1 MPTAVPLFSNI
12 YQVIY
17 YVFICFSFPI
27 LKKLDDFT
35 KILVSQKFKTEGRS
49 GKNDK
54 HSCHLL
60 YGTVVSNWAKKI
72 IIRESFL
79 SLPSKK
85 VERKSK
91 LKAGQVRIVN
101 ILITFFMEL
110 RSVIG
115 KKIILLRFI
124 LHFWKT
130 QNKPQNTFGYAGM
143 ISNICDNISGGWEC
157 LENHLKMS
165 QIPFFRSL
173 RLFS

>member
-1 MPTAVPLFSNI
+1 MTN
-12 YQVIY
+12 
-17 YVFICFSFPI
+17 
-27 LKKLDDFT
+27 
-35 KILVSQKFKTEGRS
+35 ILVTFCMEPWSVIEQ
-49 GKNDK
+49 
-54 HSCHLL
+54 
-60 YGTVVSNWAKKI
+60 KI

-115 KKIILLRFI
+115 KKANSLRFI

-143 ISNICDNISGGWEC
+143 ISNIWDNISGGWEC
-157 LENHLKMS
+157 LENHLKYR
-165 QIPFFRSL
+165 FFEVWAYFL
-173 RLFS
+173 KNYQLFS

>member
-1 MPTAVPLFSNI
+1 MNLF
-12 YQVIY
+12 
-17 YVFICFSFPI
+17 FPC
-27 LKKLDDFT
+27 
-35 KILVSQKFKTEGRS
+35 VQ
-49 GKNDK
+49 
-54 HSCHLL
+54 
-60 YGTVVSNWAKKI
+60 
-72 IIRESFL
+72 
-79 SLPSKK
+79 KK

-143 ISNICDNISGGWEC
+143 ISNIWDNISGGWEC
-157 LENHLKMS
+157 LENHLKYRFLKFEAGFLKTTRKLPS
-165 QIPFFRSL
+165 GIVSKFGIYAKNGLIRVYLKSDTVLDLTKNLLYSYGHL
-173 RLFS
+173 RCYSCHPLQATRVAS